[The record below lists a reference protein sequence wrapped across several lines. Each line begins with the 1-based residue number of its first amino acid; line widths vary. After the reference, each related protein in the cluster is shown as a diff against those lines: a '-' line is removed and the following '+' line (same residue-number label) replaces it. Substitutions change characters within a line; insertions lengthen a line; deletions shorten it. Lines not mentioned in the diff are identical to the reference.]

1 MCLFCRLSALFISR
15 KRFSSKVQVAA
26 DVPSQSSTKK
36 DKDRQ
41 QQKSSKITQFSLIQ
55 CGCKHTVNDR
65 QDLIR
70 KEKLASLLA
79 SFQQENQQRQLK
91 SGKKVRDKNTDRSEK
106 TQTRNKMSCV
116 SNHCATGGSA
126 LTLTRH
132 INKKRDRTEQQDFQ
146 EHQSQRS
153 DLSVLDQCNSV

>member
-91 SGKKVRDKNTDRSEK
+91 SGKKVRDK
-106 TQTRNKMSCV
+106 TQTDQRKRKQEIKCHV
-116 SNHCATGGSA
+116 SAITVPLVVVH
-126 LTLTRH
+126 
-132 INKKRDRTEQQDFQ
+132 
-146 EHQSQRS
+146 
-153 DLSVLDQCNSV
+153 